1 MTIDRRGTSNSADP
15 TRDDPSGG
23 GPALHEPRWWPYVRD
38 IAPTPPADADAGPG
52 SAGLA
57 TAGGVTAAE
66 AEAELA
72 GLAPAGGV
80 TTGEVDASH
89 TQFLPAVE
97 AIAGERRQSV
107 PDAENAASI
116 PAPPTPPAPVRNP
129 PPAREP
135 EPEREEPSSPAEE
148 PSTREEETT
157 YAPLARAM
165 DPKAE
170 QHHPMP
176 AAGASPTAATEPAAA
191 TEPEA
196 ATEPDGGTGTES
208 RAPVEAPAKPEPA
221 EEFGWDFRQVS
232 TESADWFPAPKRRPR
247 WVVFVIAGLVVM
259 VIASACILVLAGR
272 EEQPVAQPTTAAP
285 VPATVMAPDAAAPYR
300 PQGVSVKSF
309 EGRLLVFWKPPQRTD
324 LIVGY
329 LVVAQS
335 RDGAVQKT
343 EVPRAG
349 ELTAVL
355 AGAPVGPNSCVVVT
369 TLVSGTPSMMMSR
382 SDPVCPRASATRSEP
397 PATADSAD
405 PSEPGASGE

>member
-1 MTIDRRGTSNSADP
+1 MTIDGRGTSNSADP
-15 TRDDPSGG
+15 TRDDRSGS
-23 GPALHEPRWWPYVRD
+23 GPALHEPRWWRYVRD
-38 IAPTPPADADAGPG
+38 ISPTPPQHAGADADAGSGP
-52 SAGLA
+52 
-57 TAGGVTAAE
+57 T
-66 AEAELA
+66 

-80 TTGEVDASH
+80 AAVEVGSGH

-97 AIAGERRQSV
+97 AIGGEPQQFA
-107 PDAENAASI
+107 PEADDAASI
-116 PAPPTPPAPVRNP
+116 PTPTPPPPPRNP

-135 EPEREEPSSPAEE
+135 EPVRETPSSPEE
-148 PSTREEETT
+148 GNFAREAETT
-157 YAPLARAM
+157 YAPLSRAM
-165 DPKAE
+165 DPKADN
-170 QHHPMP
+170 HPMP
-176 AAGASPTAATEPAAA
+176 AAEAWPAAA
-191 TEPEA
+191 A
-196 ATEPDGGTGTES
+196 EPDGGTEPEARS
-208 RAPVEAPAKPEPA
+208 AVEAPAKPEPA
-221 EEFGWDFRQVS
+221 EEFGWDFRQAS
-232 TESADWFPAPKRRPR
+232 PESPDWFPAPKRRPR

-272 EEQPVAQPTTAAP
+272 KEQPVAQPTTAPP

-335 RDGAVQKT
+335 RDGTVQKT

-382 SDPVCPRASATRSEP
+382 SDPVCPRPSAIRSEAP
-397 PATADSAD
+397 TTAG
-405 PSEPGASGE
+405 PSESGGSGE